1 MTSDFDL
8 SIEPYITAV
17 CGKKIKGLAILDV
30 RKLTSIADV
39 FLICSGNSNR
49 QVTSVAEH
57 IKKELKKKGIKPLHM
72 EGVKEG
78 QWALLDYGH
87 VIIHIFYE
95 PVRIF
100 YNLDGLWE
108 DARKINAN
116 TDMNPVSANHS

>member
-8 SIEPYITAV
+8 SLEPYITAV
-17 CGKKIKGLAILDV
+17 YGKKIKGLTILDV
-30 RKLTSIADV
+30 RKLTSIADA

-72 EGVKEG
+72 EGIKDG

-116 TDMNPVSANHS
+116 TDMNSVSTNQT

>member
-1 MTSDFDL
+1 MTSNFDL

-17 CGKKIKGLAILDV
+17 CEKKIKGLAILDV
-30 RKLTSIADV
+30 RELTSIADV

-72 EGVKEG
+72 EGIKEG

-95 PVRIF
+95 PVRNF
-100 YNLDGLWE
+100 YNLDGFWE
-108 DARKINAN
+108 DARKINVN
-116 TDMNPVSANHS
+116 TNMNPVSTNHS

>member
-8 SIEPYITAV
+8 SLEPYITAV
-17 CGKKIKGLAILDV
+17 YGKKIKGLTILDV
-30 RKLTSIADV
+30 RKLTSIADA
-39 FLICSGNSNR
+39 FIICSGNSNR
-49 QVTSVAEH
+49 QVTSIAEH

-72 EGVKEG
+72 EGIKEG

-108 DARKINAN
+108 DAGKIDAN
-116 TDMNPVSANHS
+116 PDMNPVSANHS

>member
-17 CGKKIKGLAILDV
+17 CEKKIKGLVILDV
-30 RKLTSIADV
+30 RELTSIADV

-72 EGVKEG
+72 EGIKEG

-95 PVRIF
+95 PVRNF
-100 YNLDGLWE
+100 YNLDGFWE

-116 TDMNPVSANHS
+116 ANMNPVSANHS

>member
-1 MTSDFDL
+1 MTSDLDL
-8 SIEPYITAV
+8 SLEPYIQAV
-17 CGKKIKGLAILDV
+17 CEKKIKGLAILDV
-30 RKLTSIADV
+30 RKLTSIADA

-49 QVTSVAEH
+49 QVTSIAEH

-72 EGVKEG
+72 EGLKEG

-87 VIIHIFYE
+87 VIIHVFYE

-108 DARKINAN
+108 DAGKIDAN
-116 TDMNPVSANHS
+116 TDMNPVSVNHS